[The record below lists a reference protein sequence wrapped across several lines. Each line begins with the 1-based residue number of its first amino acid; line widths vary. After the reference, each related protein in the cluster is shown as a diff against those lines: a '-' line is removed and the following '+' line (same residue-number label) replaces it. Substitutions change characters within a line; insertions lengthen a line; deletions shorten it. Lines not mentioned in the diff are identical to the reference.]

1 MGFAVS
7 FQSGSFRK
15 SEPNGLS
22 IFLRLSTWEVVE
34 LKIALS
40 TIFGLVAALTGA
52 DLSLTASSWALSP
65 ALAQG
70 SSSILAE
77 KARLAFSRMLK
88 RLKFYKKKDVRWD
101 EIASSLALQIRAG
114 KTLVDAIKGVS
125 REGQSQ
131 GHKMLE
137 RGYRLYESGVPVFE
151 ALEMASGGDSELAM
165 IAGVIE
171 IGSVSGGNMA
181 ALLWHVFEVLRKR
194 RAFQG
199 EVSAKLSET
208 RITAMIL
215 SVMPWIIGI
224 FTLRNNPSMF
234 YMFLGSYQGK
244 TLFAVAVGLWAVG
257 NILILVFMQSLAPRT
272 NRFGAAYRERQ
283 DGKRGHLRS

>member
-1 MGFAVS
+1 M
-7 FQSGSFRK
+7 K
-15 SEPNGLS
+15 
-22 IFLRLSTWEVVE
+22 LR
-34 LKIALS
+34 IALS

-70 SSSILAE
+70 SNSLLFEQI
-77 KARLAFSRMLK
+77 RVAFSRIWK
-88 RLKFYKKKDVRWD
+88 RLKLFKKKDVRWD

-125 REGQSQ
+125 QEGQSQ

-137 RGYRLYESGVPVFE
+137 RAYRLYESGVPVFK

-165 IAGVIE
+165 IAGVLE

-199 EVSAKLSET
+199 EVSARLSET
-208 RITAMIL
+208 RITAVIL
-215 SVMPWIIGI
+215 SVMPWIIGM

-244 TLFAVAVGLWAVG
+244 TLFALAVGLWAVG

-272 NRFGAAYRERQ
+272 VKSGVVYRGRHDGERGQ
-283 DGKRGHLRS
+283 LRS

>member
-1 MGFAVS
+1 M
-7 FQSGSFRK
+7 
-15 SEPNGLS
+15 
-22 IFLRLSTWEVVE
+22 
-34 LKIALS
+34 KIALS
-40 TIFGLVAALTGA
+40 AVFGLVAALTGA

-70 SSSILAE
+70 GNSILLE
-77 KARLAFSRMLK
+77 QVRLAFSRIWK
-88 RLKFYKKKDVRWD
+88 RLKFFRKKDIRWD

-125 REGQSQ
+125 QEGQSQ

-137 RGYRLYESGVPVFE
+137 RAYRLYESGVPVFKS
-151 ALEMASGGDSELAM
+151 LEMASGGDAELAM
-165 IAGVIE
+165 IAGVLE

-199 EVSAKLSET
+199 EVSTRLSET
-208 RITAMIL
+208 RITAVIL
-215 SVMPWIIGI
+215 AVMPWIIGM

-244 TLFAVAVGLWAVG
+244 TLFALAVGLWIVG
-257 NILILVFMQSLAPRT
+257 NILILVYMQSLAPRSMK
-272 NRFGAAYRERQ
+272 FGMSYPGRQ
-283 DGKRGHLRS
+283 DGERGQMRS